1 MKIKRFIGG
10 NLESNGYVI
19 YQQDYPK
26 CYIIDPGYNPEVF
39 LKFAEEQNLEIE
51 GILLTHHHYDHV
63 GGVARISSNTG
74 AKVYLHRGDL
84 DMYKGKVD
92 VVLDDGFVIT
102 LGNEEIKV
110 IHTPGHTMGSVCFYC
125 GSSKLIFTGDTVF
138 DTDIGRTDL
147 KDGSPWDMLATMQNI
162 VDKWENDMV
171 LYPGHGDSCNMKF
184 IRKNNREFIDAM
196 AMEMKK

>member
-10 NLESNGYVI
+10 NIESNGYVI
-19 YQQDYPK
+19 YQQDNPD

-39 LKFAEEQNLEIE
+39 LNFVKEKGLKVI

-63 GGVARISSNTG
+63 GGVARISSDTG

-84 DMYKGKVD
+84 GMYKGKVD
-92 VVLDDGFVIT
+92 VVLENDSVIM
-102 LGNEEIKV
+102 LGDEEIRV
-110 IHTPGHTMGSVCFYC
+110 INTPGHTMGSVCFYC
-125 GSSKLIFTGDTVF
+125 GKSRVIFTGDTVF

-171 LYPGHGDSCNMKF
+171 LYPGHGKSCNMKF
-184 IRKNNREFIDAM
+184 IRKNNSEFIGAM